1 MRYRIATPG
10 QEQHEERRFNARR
23 LKILARKRRLQGAFD
38 EQNGQLEECPNLPSA
53 VVHRIF
59 RRKR

>member
-1 MRYRIATPG
+1 MRHRIATPG

-23 LKILARKRRLQGAFD
+23 RKIMAQQRRLQEAID
-38 EQNGQLEECPNLPSA
+38 EQSGRLDECPNLPSV